1 MAFTISRD
9 EVVKRRKNIFL
20 GLLFSI
26 GISVLMGHL
35 NGNDSTKY
43 NDLLF
48 GSIVFFLVFANI
60 INAFRYVQWLK
71 LITTHRIEPNDD
83 ALTFH
88 KGENQSTLKAD
99 DISKLRLKIKKE
111 KLLSITVELNIGNK
125 ILLEGYDDMDGLLAA
140 MKTVAHDDVFIYEA

>member
-1 MAFTISRD
+1 MAFTITKE
-9 EVVKRRKNIFL
+9 EVIKRRKNIFL

-26 GISVLMGHL
+26 GIAVLMGYM

-71 LITTHRIEPNDD
+71 LITTHRIEIGENSLD
-83 ALTFH
+83 FF
-88 KGENQSTLKAD
+88 KGEAESNLKAD
-99 DISKLRLKIKKE
+99 NMAKLCLKKKDDQ
-111 KLLSITVELNIGNK
+111 LLYIIVELNIGNK
-125 ILLEGYDDMDGLLAA
+125 IRLEGYNDMDGLLAA
-140 MKTVAHDDVFIYEA
+140 LKNVGNADLFIYEK